1 MAYKNIILSPNNV
14 SNQASPQI
22 SQFYR
27 GFSTMQADTLSN
39 KLFDYALIKQDILN
53 MFQTRKGE
61 RLMNPE
67 FGTIIWDVIFDPFTD
82 AVKQQII
89 DDVTRIL
96 NYDPRA
102 VPIDITIIEAET
114 GMIVDS
120 TLLYVQTNQAEQMK
134 FDFNA
139 NAGLVNIVE

>member
-14 SNQASPQI
+14 TNQASPQI

-39 KLFDYALIKQDILN
+39 RLFDYAIVKQDIIN

-61 RLMNPE
+61 RVMNPE
-67 FGTIIWDVIFDPFTD
+67 FGTIIWDVIFEPFTD
-82 AVKQQII
+82 AVKQLIA

-102 VPIDITIIEAET
+102 VPTEITIIEAET
-114 GMIVDS
+114 GMIIDA
-120 TLLYVQTNQAEQMK
+120 TMFYTQINQSEQMK
-134 FDFNA
+134 LDFNSA
-139 NAGLVNIVE
+139 TGAVSLA